1 MPTKFSFRSKVWKY
15 QGKAGW
21 YFVTLPK
28 RLSKKIRTSHR
39 LSEEG
44 WGRLKTLT
52 QLGKSKW
59 RTAIWYDTKADSYL
73 LPLKSEIRKRE
84 KIKIDTLV
92 AVHLQFEPRKKL
104 KKAKSLFMVKP
115 VMWS

>member
-1 MPTKFSFRSKVWKY
+1 MRTAKYSFKAQVWKY

-28 RLSKKIRTSHR
+28 QLSKKMRTIHG

-44 WGRLKTLT
+44 WGRLKTIA

-59 RTAIWYDTKADSYL
+59 NTSIWYDTKAQGYL
-73 LPLKSEIRKRE
+73 LPLKSEIRKKE
-84 KIKIDTLV
+84 KIKVDTFVDVL
-92 AVHLQFEPRKKL
+92 LQFEKDLRRVNKVV
-104 KKAKSLFMVKP
+104 MTKP
-115 VMWS
+115 SMWR